1 MKWRSI
7 PRSKNDPHLA
17 MALEEVLLKKVSKT
31 KTPTIRFWEWKDKA
45 VTIGRS
51 QKTSNEV
58 DLEFCKEENI
68 KVIRRPSGGG
78 AMYHAPGDEI
88 VYSIIAP
95 KNYFPDDIT
104 LIYRKICS
112 RLADIL
118 SGINIDAE
126 FVEPN
131 SIFVSDRKISGN
143 AQKVTKDAVL
153 QHGTLLYSPDEDT
166 MFSTLKRS
174 DSNDRYIASDMN
186 SVIGISDLTDISFHQ
201 FYRKIKNG
209 LLDGKEHVTK
219 KIQEDELEKAEE
231 LVDKK
236 YGKEGWNLSP

>member
-1 MKWRSI
+1 MF
-7 PRSKNDPHLA
+7 PRTKNDPRLA

-31 KTPTIRFWEWKDKA
+31 KTPMIRFWEWEDKA

-95 KNYFPDDIT
+95 KDYFPNDIT
-104 LIYRKICS
+104 LIYREICS
-112 RLADIL
+112 RLSNVLKYID
-118 SGINIDAE
+118 IDAE

-174 DSNDRYIASDMN
+174 DSSDRYIASDMN
-186 SVIGISDLTDISFHQ
+186 SVVGISDLTDISFDH
-201 FYRKIKNG
+201 FYQMIKTG
-209 LLDGKEHVTK
+209 LLDGKEHITK
-219 KIQEDELEKAEE
+219 SIQEDELETAEE

>member
-1 MKWRSI
+1 MKWRFV
-7 PRSKNDPHLA
+7 PKTKNEPHLA

-31 KTPTIRFWEWKDKA
+31 KTPTIRFWEWEDKA

-58 DLEFCKEENI
+58 DLESCKEEDI

-104 LIYRKICS
+104 LIYRKICGQLS
-112 RLADIL
+112 KILAE
-118 SGINIDAE
+118 ININAS
-126 FVEPN
+126 FIEPN
-131 SIFVSDRKISGN
+131 SIFVSKGKISGN
-143 AQKVTKDAVL
+143 AQKITKDAVL
-153 QHGTLLYSPDEDT
+153 QHGTVLYSPDQET
-166 MFSTLKRS
+166 MFSALKESNS
-174 DSNDRYIASDMN
+174 DDRYISSNMN
-186 SVIGISDLTDISFHQ
+186 SVIGISEVSDISFKQ
-201 FYRKIKNG
+201 LYQVLKNG
-209 LLDGKEHVTK
+209 LLDGKEHIIK
-219 KIQEDELEKAEE
+219 NIQNDELTDAEE
-231 LVDKK
+231 LVYKK